1 MKKGL
6 TSVST
11 ILLLAALAPAV
22 HAADGTINF
31 NGDISSET
39 CTISAANGTNDGTVI
54 LPVVSASS
62 LASPGATAGATQFA
76 ITLIGCPLTFNKAAA
91 WFEAGTNVDAASGR
105 LINTGTAKNVDIAL
119 YNMDA
124 NTPINIGQGSGFGS
138 SGASFDII
146 NNKAILNYRASYYAK
161 AAVTAGDVIA
171 TVNYTVQYQ

>member
-6 TSVST
+6 IRIST
-11 ILLLAALAPAV
+11 VFLLAALASAA
-22 HAADGTINF
+22 HAADGSISF
-31 NGDISSET
+31 NGDISSDT
-39 CTISAANGTNDGTVI
+39 CTISAANGTNDGTVA
-54 LPVVSASS
+54 LPFVSASS
-62 LASPGATAGATQFA
+62 LASPGASAGATQFA
-76 ITLIGCPLTFNKAAA
+76 ITLTGCPPTFKKAAA
-91 WFEAGTNVDAASGR
+91 WFEADSNVDAASGR

-138 SGASFDII
+138 SGSSFDII

-171 TVNYTVQYQ
+171 KVNYTVQYE